1 MKQFGFGQP
10 VRRTEDPRLLTGHG
24 RYIDDIALPGQ
35 ARAAFVRSA
44 EAHARLKTIDVSAA
58 AAAPGVIGVVTGADL
73 KADGIGPIPCRV
85 RLRSRDGSRMVMTER
100 MALATDRVRH
110 VGEAV
115 ALVIAETPEQAAD
128 AAERVEIDSEPLPAV
143 ADAAQALAEGA
154 PQLWDD
160 VPGNLAFDWEHGDRE
175 ATEAAFAKAA
185 HVVGLDLV
193 NNRCVANPL
202 EGRGCVASHDPAT
215 GKLTLQVSCQGVHD
229 LRDMLAEDIFR
240 LPADKVHVMC
250 GDVGGGFGLKIF
262 MYPEYVATLYAAR
275 RFGRPVKWIAERGEG
290 FVSDNH
296 GRDRVVRAELALDA
310 DARILALRSDGVANL
325 GGYLS
330 NYGPAIHTLA
340 GVRVMPG
347 LYRMEAIHVR
357 VRGAYTNTQ
366 ATDAYRGAGR
376 PEATYQIERLVDAA
390 ARQLGISPVEIRR
403 RNLIPAEALPYKT
416 VTGLEYDS
424 GDFVRNLDDVLAL
437 SGWESFPERRKAAEA
452 RGRLRGI
459 GLSTY
464 VEISAGFGT
473 ESPTIR
479 LGRDGRVT
487 ALVGTQSNGQGHET
501 AFAQLVAETLGL
513 APEAVTMVQGDTE
526 LIAEGEGTDGSR
538 SIPIGGAALADAAA
552 KLRDKAR
559 ARAAE
564 LLQAPGEDL
573 AFEDGRF
580 TVAGSNRNITLQEIA
595 AAAEGEIAFEE
606 SGFFKPSA
614 GTFPNGAHVCEVEI
628 DPETGAVAV
637 VNYSVVDDVGRV
649 LNPLMLEGQVHGGVA
664 QGIGQALMEHAVF
677 DPESGQLVTGS
688 FMDYAMPHAR
698 SVPLLT
704 VRTNEFPCRTNP
716 LGVKGA
722 GEAGAIAAPPTVI
735 NAVVDALVAFG
746 VEHVDMPARPETI
759 WRLCRRGRRPAA
771 A

>member
-1 MKQFGFGQP
+1 M
-10 VRRTEDPRLLTGHG
+10 
-24 RYIDDIALPGQ
+24 
-35 ARAAFVRSA
+35 
-44 EAHARLKTIDVSAA
+44 
-58 AAAPGVIGVVTGADL
+58 
-73 KADGIGPIPCRV
+73 
-85 RLRSRDGSRMVMTER
+85 
-100 MALATDRVRH
+100 
-110 VGEAV
+110 
-115 ALVIAETPEQAAD
+115 
-128 AAERVEIDSEPLPAV
+128 
-143 ADAAQALAEGA
+143 
-154 PQLWDD
+154 
-160 VPGNLAFDWEHGDRE
+160 
-175 ATEAAFAKAA
+175 
-185 HVVGLDLV
+185 
-193 NNRCVANPL
+193 
-202 EGRGCVASHDPAT
+202 
-215 GKLTLQVSCQGVHD
+215 
-229 LRDMLAEDIFR
+229 
-240 LPADKVHVMC
+240 
-250 GDVGGGFGLKIF
+250 
-262 MYPEYVATLYAAR
+262 
-275 RFGRPVKWIAERGEG
+275 
-290 FVSDNH
+290 
-296 GRDRVVRAELALDA
+296 
-310 DARILALRSDGVANL
+310 
-325 GGYLS
+325 
-330 NYGPAIHTLA
+330 
-340 GVRVMPG
+340 
-347 LYRMEAIHVR
+347 HVR

-513 APEAVTMVQGDTE
+513 GPEAVTVVQGDTE

-538 SIPIGGAALADAAA
+538 SIPVGGAALADAAR
-552 KLRDKAR
+552 KLRDKAWV
-559 ARAAE
+559 RAAE
-564 LLQAPGEDL
+564 LLQAPAEDL

-595 AAAEGEIAFEE
+595 AAAESEIAFEE

-677 DPESGQLVTGS
+677 DPETGQLVTGS

-698 SVPLLT
+698 SVPFLT

-735 NAVVDALVAFG
+735 NAVVDALAPFG